1 MSTTTESTAL
11 ALIPPSALPT
21 ILAAA
26 AFVAAGLDDKMAR
39 TAVMAIALGK
49 IPHCRISY

>member
-21 ILAAA
+21 ILAAD
-26 AFVAAGLDDKMAR
+26 GLDDKMAR